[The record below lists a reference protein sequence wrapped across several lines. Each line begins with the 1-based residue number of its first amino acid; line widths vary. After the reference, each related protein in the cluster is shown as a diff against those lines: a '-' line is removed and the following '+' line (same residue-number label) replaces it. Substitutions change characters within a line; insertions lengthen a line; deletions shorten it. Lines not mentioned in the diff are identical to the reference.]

1 MYLLGDA
8 ATGPGVPT
16 AARPVTS
23 ARATAGGVPRPA
35 APGASPEDAPHCI
48 TGLVLPVAFQSS
60 WKPLVEKIEEV
71 RPDVVL
77 ALGLAE
83 DRREVTP
90 ELVAINYMDA
100 RIPDN
105 QGRQPSQT
113 PIEAAG
119 PAAYFSMLPVHR
131 MTSGLRNAGFPA
143 ALSYSAGAFVCN
155 YVMYR
160 LLHHAATAN
169 PAMRC
174 GFMHLPG
181 GGSPATRLSPQLLAE
196 AVRVAVNVICD

>member
-23 ARATAGGVPRPA
+23 AVPRPVPEEA
-35 APGASPEDAPHCI
+35 AHRI
-48 TGLVLPVAFQSS
+48 TGLVLPVAFQSC
-60 WKPLVEKIEEV
+60 WRPLVEKIEEV
-71 RPDVVL
+71 RPDAVL

-90 ELVAINYMDA
+90 ELVAINYMEA

-105 QGRQPSQT
+105 DGRQPSQT

-119 PAAYFSMLPVHR
+119 PAAYFSTLPVHG
-131 MTSGLRNAGFPA
+131 MTERLTDAGFPA
-143 ALSYSAGAFVCN
+143 SLSCSAGAFVCN

-160 LLHHAATAN
+160 LLHYAATANPAAN

-181 GGSPATRLSPQLLAE
+181 GGSQAARLSPQRLAQ
-196 AVRVAVNVICD
+196 AVRVAVDAIFD